1 MKEKSEALSETFT
14 SLKRINAY
22 GRLST
27 NLSKTANSLLALMSF
42 MMDDEMFS
50 YFINSEDTRPFWIV
64 NDIEDDEVFSY
75 FVNSEDDK

>member
-1 MKEKSEALSETFT
+1 MKEKYEALSETFT
-14 SLKRINAY
+14 SLKRIDEY
-22 GRLST
+22 GQLST

-64 NDIEDDEVFSY
+64 QDMEDDEVFSY
-75 FVNSEDDK
+75 FINSER

>member
-14 SLKRINAY
+14 SLKRIDEY
-22 GRLST
+22 GQLST

-64 NDIEDDEVFSY
+64 QDMEDDEVFSY
-75 FVNSEDDK
+75 FINSER

>member
-14 SLKRINAY
+14 SLKRIDEY
-22 GRLST
+22 GQLST

-64 NDIEDDEVFSY
+64 QDMEDDEVFSY
-75 FVNSEDDK
+75 SIDSKYDK